1 MELWFWILGWILS
14 ILTIAGN
21 GFIIFLVCNKR
32 QLRTKTNAF
41 IVSLAVADFFVGV
54 SVVPSS
60 FICDI
65 TGGCDWP
72 AEGAKLTRVIRFL
85 FGFASAL
92 NLCSLVLDRYIA
104 VVKPFKYL
112 TFMTSCR
119 VIQFIFFSWTIPLGF
134 ATILP
139 FLVLPIL
146 RSYTNFF
153 WMSLEIF
160 SCCVVTFCTFSMVR
174 IALKHDQS
182 SAILAKQLR
191 FNHSGLTFNTHDKSA
206 VKMMAIVVAL
216 FLTCYGIYLR
226 CDFVLLFFHQ
236 ASCNDVRYKIPI
248 FVSNSAVNPFAYAFF
263 KRDIKKE
270 IKKLVCRTTF
280 KKDNRIE
287 PIDRGNSC
295 SNV

>member
-1 MELWFWILGWILS
+1 MESWFWILGWILS

-21 GFIIFLVCNKR
+21 GFIIFLVCNER

-60 FICDI
+60 FICNI
-65 TGGCDWP
+65 TGGCGWSAAGP
-72 AEGAKLTRVIRFL
+72 KLTRVIRFL

-92 NLCSLVLDRYIA
+92 KLVQFSTGSIHCCCQTFQISNFHDQLSRHSIYFLLVDNSLRIRNHPAFFGSSNFAVLYKLVLDELGD
-104 VVKPFKYL
+104 F
-112 TFMTSCR
+112 FMLCR
-119 VIQFIFFSWTIPLGF
+119 NT
-134 ATILP
+134 
-139 FLVLPIL
+139 
-146 RSYTNFF
+146 
-153 WMSLEIF
+153 
-160 SCCVVTFCTFSMVR
+160 CTFSMIR

-206 VKMMAIVVAL
+206 VKMMAIVVGL

-248 FVSNSAVNPFAYAFF
+248 FVSNSAVNPFTYAFF
-263 KRDIKKE
+263 KKDIKKE

-280 KKDNRIE
+280 KNDNRIE

>member
-1 MELWFWILGWILS
+1 M
-14 ILTIAGN
+14 
-21 GFIIFLVCNKR
+21 
-32 QLRTKTNAF
+32 
-41 IVSLAVADFFVGV
+41 SLAVADFFVGV

-60 FICDI
+60 FICNI
-65 TGGCDWP
+65 TGGCGWSAAGP
-72 AEGAKLTRVIRFL
+72 KLTRVTRFL

-119 VIQFIFFSWTIPLGF
+119 VIQFVFFSWTIPLGF

-146 RSYTNFF
+146 RSYTNLF

-174 IALKHDQS
+174 IVLKHDQS

-236 ASCNDVRYKIPI
+236 ASCNDVRYIMHQSIPPAP
-248 FVSNSAVNPFAYAFF
+248 SPPPANPRELAFF
-263 KRDIKKE
+263 FSWMANTRGREHLSCQMPGGGDESRGRMPRPRDRFNASFHF
-270 IKKLVCRTTF
+270 RTLQ
-280 KKDNRIE
+280 
-287 PIDRGNSC
+287 
-295 SNV
+295 

>member
-1 MELWFWILGWILS
+1 M
-14 ILTIAGN
+14 
-21 GFIIFLVCNKR
+21 CNKR

-60 FICDI
+60 FICNI
-65 TGGCDWP
+65 TGGCPWP
-72 AEGAKLTRVIRFL
+72 AAGPKLTRVIRLL

-139 FLVLPIL
+139 FLVFPIL
-146 RSYTNFF
+146 RSYTNLF

-160 SCCVVTFCTFSMVR
+160 SCCVITFCTFSMVR

-206 VKMMAIVVAL
+206 VKMMAVVVSL

-226 CDFVLLFFHQ
+226 CDFVLLFFHE

-248 FVSNSAVNPFAYAFF
+248 FVSNSAVNPFTYAFF
-263 KRDIKKE
+263 KRDIMKE

-280 KKDNRIE
+280 KKDNR
-287 PIDRGNSC
+287 PG
-295 SNV
+295 

>member
-1 MELWFWILGWILS
+1 MESWFWILGGILS

-21 GFIIFLVCNKR
+21 GFIILLVSIKR
-32 QLRTKTNAF
+32 QLRTKTSAF

-60 FICDI
+60 FICNI
-65 TGGCDWP
+65 TGGCDRS
-72 AEGAKLTRVIRFL
+72 AAGRELTRFIRFL

-104 VVKPFKYL
+104 VVNPFKYL
-112 TFMTSCR
+112 TFMNSCR

-139 FLVLPIL
+139 FLVFPIL
-146 RSYTNFF
+146 RSYTNLF

-191 FNHSGLTFNTHDKSA
+191 FNHSGLTFNTRDKSA
-206 VKMMAIVVAL
+206 VKMMAIVVGL

-226 CDFVLLFFHQ
+226 SDFVLLYFF
-236 ASCNDVRYKIPI
+236 SRS
-248 FVSNSAVNPFAYAFF
+248 FV
-263 KRDIKKE
+263 
-270 IKKLVCRTTF
+270 
-280 KKDNRIE
+280 
-287 PIDRGNSC
+287 
-295 SNV
+295 